1 MVRIMSRTTG
11 VSLDSS
17 FSTTESIL
25 GLELADEFDVLLV
38 SLLSSDTLVLHLLP
52 STKLVLA
59 LLHSSANVNSETGPR
74 STYRE
79 VEGARFL
86 YLLTL
91 SNLCKSV

>member
-1 MVRIMSRTTG
+1 MSRTTV
-11 VSLDSS
+11 VSLNSS
-17 FSTTESIL
+17 FSATESIL
-25 GLELADEFDVLLV
+25 GLKLADESDVLLV

-59 LLHSSANVNSETGPR
+59 LLHSSANVNGETGPCN
-74 STYRE
+74 TCRE